1 MQTLNAVLD
10 ASPVGA
16 TPTVTVQAKK
26 PAQIVEEK
34 QKRNS
39 NGRSLPARI
48 DSAWWSCKMQEKINN
63 TGSMGWKIVNQ
74 GYSKWLWKS
83 EKLLWRRSRQI
94 LRVVWSGRV
103 VPNHGGPV
111 QGCVRRLCWVKA
123 HDWTQIWDRTQRW
136 DEMELKLNL
145 YDSLLP
151 REC

>member
-48 DSAWWSCKMQEKINN
+48 DSA
-63 TGSMGWKIVNQ
+63 
-74 GYSKWLWKS
+74 
-83 EKLLWRRSRQI
+83 
-94 LRVVWSGRV
+94 
-103 VPNHGGPV
+103 
-111 QGCVRRLCWVKA
+111 
-123 HDWTQIWDRTQRW
+123 
-136 DEMELKLNL
+136 
-145 YDSLLP
+145 
-151 REC
+151 